1 MASYTLSRRAQR
13 DLTAIYIYTAS
24 QFGRQQAVAYKDS
37 MQTALLLLAHNPMM
51 GRSVEHLRKSVRRH
65 EHESHIIFYR
75 PQGEEVF
82 VLRILP
88 CRADWKEHL

>member
-24 QFGRQQAVAYKDS
+24 QFGRPQAAAYKES
-37 MQTALLLLAHNPMM
+37 IESALLILADNPKM
-51 GRSVEHLRKSVRRH
+51 GRGVEHLRRNVRRH

-75 PQGEEVF
+75 CHGEEVF